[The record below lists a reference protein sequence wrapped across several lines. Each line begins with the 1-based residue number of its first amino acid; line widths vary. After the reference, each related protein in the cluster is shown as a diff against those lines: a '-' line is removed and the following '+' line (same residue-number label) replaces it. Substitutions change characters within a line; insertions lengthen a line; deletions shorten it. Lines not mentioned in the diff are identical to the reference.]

1 MRKMKRISKA
11 ISIILIVSLLFS
23 SITVYAEGI
32 ESEEKN
38 REDTIVYGDVIKYN
52 DADEQI
58 LENQFTPIS
67 IEVQDGE
74 LGETVK
80 VGTEI
85 RLTVNPVGGEGE
97 YQYQYEDKDG
107 VVLKEWSSDN
117 EYVFTALEGENVL
130 IINVKDSAENIVKKE
145 YKKIAVLEEAES
157 ADKNQDV
164 WIETE
169 ETKEDAETCSVQKE
183 LKAEIT
189 SSKTQNEYLD
199 RAVVLTGKTNGASGR
214 LEYQFTEI
222 YNGKSRVVQEYSD
235 NSEYSFRTSGVGIH
249 TYQLD
254 VKDETGMTAQASYTM
269 NVVMHPAGV
278 LKGKLISNKTSNEYI
293 QRDIVLSGQASG
305 GYGELQYRFTEVY
318 NGKSVVVQDY
328 GTKST
333 YEFQTT
339 NPGKHIYYVD
349 IKDEEGQSVCVSYM
363 MNVVIHPSAMLTGK
377 VVSNKTNN
385 EYVWRDIILSG
396 QAQGGYGKL
405 QYRFTEV
412 FNGKSVVVQEYSEKS
427 SYAFRTTNPGKHI
440 YYVDIK
446 DEEGQSVRVSYAMN
460 VVMHP
465 NGKLTGKIVNNKTN
479 NEYIQR
485 DIVLSGQASGGYG
498 KLQYRFTEVYAGKT
512 KVVQD
517 YGTKN
522 TYAFRTTGPGMHV
535 YYVDIKD
542 EKGQTIRASYT
553 LNVVIHPSVILSGK
567 MVSNKTSNEYIQ
579 RDIVLGGQASGG
591 YGELQYRFTEVYN
604 GKSVVV
610 QDYSTKS
617 TYEFQTTNPGKHV
630 YYVDI
635 KDAEGQSVQASY
647 TLNVVIHP
655 SKKLEAKLI
664 SNKSANEYV
673 QRNIV
678 LSGQA
683 SGGYGELQYRF
694 TEVYNGKNVVVQ
706 DYGTKSTYEFQ
717 TTNPGRHVYYMD
729 VKDEGG
735 QVVRS
740 SYILQVVVHPSC
752 KLKGTLKSNV
762 SGAVSL
768 NQKVILTASSSGG
781 YGSDHL
787 YRFREKYNRGNFV
800 LQDYSTK
807 NTYSFILSKGGLH
820 IYYVDIKDSE
830 GQILTLSLNINTS
843 EAYTY
848 AANVLNQVGWNLY
861 AAYNWSASLPY
872 VNYAN
877 DPSPGS
883 EAMALYGF
891 RNGVGDCYV
900 MAATFYYMAK
910 LLGYDAHQMAGY
922 VPLLGGG
929 MGVHSWVE
937 IDMNGTTYVFD
948 PDFTNQTGRNGYQIY
963 YGMSGTWRY
972 SNYYRM
978 N

>member
-11 ISIILIVSLLFS
+11 ISIILIVSLIFS
-23 SITVYAEGI
+23 SITVCAEGT

-38 REDTIVYGDVIKYN
+38 REDTIVSGDVIN
-52 DADEQI
+52 HNNEDEQI
-58 LENQFTPIS
+58 LKNQFTPIS

-85 RLTVNPVGGEGE
+85 RLIVEPVGGEGE

-107 VVLKEWSSDN
+107 VVLKEWSHDN

-130 IINVKDSAENIVKKE
+130 IINVKDSAENIEKKE
-145 YKKIAVLEEAES
+145 YKKIAVLEETE
-157 ADKNQDV
+157 K
-164 WIETE
+164 TE
-169 ETKEDAETCSVQKE
+169 ETKEDAETYSVQKE
-183 LKAEIT
+183 LKAELT

-199 RAVVLTGKTNGASGR
+199 RAVVLTGKANDGSGR

-235 NSEYSFRTSGVGIH
+235 NSEYSFHTSGVGIH

-254 VKDETGMTAQASYTM
+254 VKNETGMTAQASYTM

-333 YEFQTT
+333 YEFQTK

-349 IKDEEGQSVCVSYM
+349 IKDEEGQSVCVSYT
-363 MNVVIHPSAMLTGK
+363 MNVVIHPSAVLTGK

-405 QYRFTEV
+405 QYQFTEV
-412 FNGKSVVVQEYSEKS
+412 FNGKSMVVQEYSEKS
-427 SYAFRTTNPGKHI
+427 SYAFRTTNPGKHM

-446 DEEGQSVRVSYAMN
+446 DAEGQSVRVSYAMN
-460 VVMHP
+460 VVTHPNGKLTGKIVNNKTNNEYIQRDMYYVDIKDAEGQSVRVSYAMNVVTHP

-522 TYAFRTTGPGMHV
+522 TYAFRTTGPGMHI

-542 EKGQTIRASYT
+542 EEGQTIRASYM
-553 LNVVIHPSVILSGK
+553 LNVVVHPSMKLNAKV
-567 MVSNKTSNEYIQ
+567 VSNKTSNEYIQ
-579 RDIVLGGQASGG
+579 RDIVLSGQASGG
-591 YGELQYRFTEVYN
+591 YGELQYRFTEIYNGKSVVVQDYSTKSTYEFNEYIQRDIVLSGQASGGYGELQYRFTEIYN

-617 TYEFQTTNPGKHV
+617 TYEFQTTNPGRHE
-630 YYVDI
+630 YY
-635 KDAEGQSVQASY
+635 
-647 TLNVVIHP
+647 L
-655 SKKLEAKLI
+655 
-664 SNKSANEYV
+664 
-673 QRNIV
+673 
-678 LSGQA
+678 
-683 SGGYGELQYRF
+683 
-694 TEVYNGKNVVVQ
+694 
-706 DYGTKSTYEFQ
+706 
-717 TTNPGRHVYYMD
+717 D
-729 VKDEGG
+729 VKDSEG
-735 QVVRS
+735 QVVRT

-752 KLKGTLKSNV
+752 KLKGSLKSNV
-762 SGAVSL
+762 SGIASL
-768 NQKVILTASSSGG
+768 NQKVTLTASSSGG
-781 YGSDHL
+781 YGNNHL
-787 YRFREKYNRGNFV
+787 YRFRETYNGKNIV

-807 NTYSFILSKGGLH
+807 KTYSFVLSKGGLH
-820 IYYVDIKDSE
+820 IYYLDIKDSE

-843 EAYTY
+843 AAYTY
-848 AANVLNQVGWNLY
+848 ATNVLNQVGWNLY

-922 VPLLGGG
+922 VPLLGGD

-948 PDFTNQTGRNGYQIY
+948 PDFKNQTGRNGYQIY